1 MSSPRP
7 LVGVALQP
15 DDVFFEHNGALLEEH
30 AELFEVTPETLWDS
44 RCEPT
49 SGHERLLRFCKRR
62 AIPVVGHGVLFSIAA
77 TGSPKRRDAWL
88 RALQRDAAAFDFV
101 WLSEHLGF
109 ADAAGQHTAW
119 PLPLPMTEEAVAT
132 TAQALQQLRTACAS
146 AVFETVLFEN
156 NADLFCLGEPLEQ
169 AKLYSRV
176 CDAAD
181 AHMLLDLHNAYAF
194 CRNTGLE
201 LERFLEHLPWS
212 RVREIHLS
220 GGSDSDPEFLPS
232 GRSMR
237 LDSHDG
243 AVPEAVW
250 QALTLALP
258 RASNLR
264 AVVCEWFP
272 EAMDAAAG
280 QQFAADFARAH
291 GMVASAF

>member
-1 MSSPRP
+1 MSHDRP

-15 DDVFFEHNGALLEEH
+15 EQVFFAHAGELLEER
-30 AELFEVTPETLWDS
+30 AELFEITPETLWDS
-44 RCEPT
+44 SCEPT
-49 SGHERLLRFCKRR
+49 PAHQRLLQFCKQRGV
-62 AIPVVGHGVLFSIAA
+62 PVVGHGVLCSIASTDA
-77 TGSPKRRDAWL
+77 PQRRDIWL
-88 RALQRDAAAFDFV
+88 RALQRDAAAFGFL

-132 TAQALQQLRTACAS
+132 VSQTLQQLRSACDS
-146 AVFETVLFEN
+146 VLFEN
-156 NADLFCLGEPLEQ
+156 NADLFCLGEPLQQ
-169 AKLYSRV
+169 ATLYERICV
-176 CDAAD
+176 AAD

-194 CRNTGLE
+194 CRNTGLD
-201 LERFLEHLPWS
+201 LDHFLDHLPWS

-220 GGSDSDPEFLPS
+220 GGSDSDPDLLPS

-250 QALTLALP
+250 QAFASALP
-258 RASNLR
+258 RARNLR

-272 EAMDAAAG
+272 DAMDAAAG
-280 QQFAADFARAH
+280 RQFTADFARAH
-291 GMVASAF
+291 EMVAGAF